1 MKDYLKEDL
10 SVEEKAEIISI
21 IWRVARKYKYKR
33 FKENENKMTLIEEL
47 DLTIEDTYNFNK
59 IDYQVLRGVLRPF
72 TEEQKTSVV
81 RQLNMLMDELTLF
94 DLKRTLTFNEK
105 LVFFLINVENY
116 KSTEVMKL
124 LSVSRK
130 TVYNRQKSIEKKI
143 KGLKGEL

>member
-59 IDYQVLRGVLRPF
+59 IDYQVLRGVLSPF

>member
-1 MKDYLKEDL
+1 
-10 SVEEKAEIISI
+10 
-21 IWRVARKYKYKR
+21 
-33 FKENENKMTLIEEL
+33 MTLIEEL

-59 IDYQVLRGVLRPF
+59 IDYQVLRGVLSPF